1 MDIIEFQNKLKEI
14 QTLAL
19 NNGKK
24 VKASLVEKFFE
35 GDNITQD
42 KLQKVYDF
50 LEIQAK
56 SCGID
61 PALLMQIKLARD
73 EAVTNVIQ
81 YAYPGM
87 EGDIGIDMGCDDG
100 LLKIVITD
108 NGIPFNPLETRE
120 PDITLPLE
128 ERPIGGLGIFLVKQ
142 LMTDVRYDRSEGKNR
157 LTMTKEIQ

>member
-1 MDIIEFQNKLKEI
+1 MTS
-14 QTLAL
+14 TLHIKNDPEQFAL
-19 NNGKK
+19 
-24 VKASLVEKFFE
+24 L
-35 GDNITQD
+35 
-42 KLQKVYDF
+42 YDF
-50 LEIQAK
+50 LEMQAK

-61 PALLMQIKLARD
+61 TALLMQIKLAMD

-142 LMTDVRYDRSEGKNR
+142 LMTDVRYERSEGKNR

>member
-1 MDIIEFQNKLKEI
+1 MP
-14 QTLAL
+14 
-19 NNGKK
+19 NGTEMLRCGP
-24 VKASLVEKFFE
+24 VSYTHL
-35 GDNITQD
+35 D
-42 KLQKVYDF
+42 VYKR
-50 LEIQAK
+50 Q
-56 SCGID
+56 
-61 PALLMQIKLARD
+61 
-73 EAVTNVIQ
+73 
-81 YAYPGM
+81 
-87 EGDIGIDMGCDDG
+87 GIDMGCDDG

>member
-1 MDIIEFQNKLKEI
+1 MTSTLHIKNNPEQ
-14 QTLAL
+14 LAL
-19 NNGKK
+19 
-24 VKASLVEKFFE
+24 L
-35 GDNITQD
+35 
-42 KLQKVYDF
+42 YDF

-61 PALLMQIKLARD
+61 TALLMQIKLAMD

-120 PDITLPLE
+120 PDITLITVLPST
-128 ERPIGGLGIFLVKQ
+128 RWK
-142 LMTDVRYDRSEGKNR
+142 GKNR
-157 LTMTKEIQ
+157 TSLSRWKNARSAD

>member
-1 MDIIEFQNKLKEI
+1 MTSTLHIKNDPEQ
-14 QTLAL
+14 LAL
-19 NNGKK
+19 
-24 VKASLVEKFFE
+24 L
-35 GDNITQD
+35 
-42 KLQKVYDF
+42 YDF
-50 LEIQAK
+50 LEMQAK

-61 PALLMQIKLARD
+61 TALLMQIKLAMD
-73 EAVTNVIQ
+73 EAVTNV
-81 YAYPGM
+81 M
-87 EGDIGIDMGCDDG
+87 EGDIGIDMGCDNG

-142 LMTDVRYDRSEGKNR
+142 LMTDVRYERSEGKNR